1 MKSQRIHIF
10 TTILLAFALLLSCGK
25 QKPTEYFKGALATV
39 HPLATEIGEDILVRG
54 GNAADCAVAVGFALA
69 VVYPQAGNLGG
80 GGFAIIHIKDSSL
93 VTTLDFREKAP
104 IFATE
109 KMYLDSAGNI
119 IENASLLGY
128 KAAAVPGTVAGLL
141 TLHKRFG
148 SMPMEDLINPAIR
161 LAENGFIV
169 DSVLAFDL
177 DQHKDEL
184 AQFKTTTDIFWKSVL
199 PLMEEDT
206 LIQKDLA
213 ASLKRI
219 RDHGWSG
226 FYSGITASLLESSS
240 QANGGLMTLVDL
252 KEYEPVW
259 RAPIAFDYDGL
270 RIYSMGPPSSGGILL
285 AQIFNMAAN
294 FDLPHD
300 NPYNPIFAHL
310 FTEVCKRAFA
320 DRAEYLG
327 DTDYVDFPLAKLIS
341 KDYAKKRISDFDP
354 LKAMPADQIG
364 PGLDGSESESTTH
377 FSIVDRYGNAIGI
390 TYTINAAFGAKVVA
404 DSLGFFL
411 NNEMDDFV
419 AKPGVP
425 NLYGLVGGEANKI
438 APQKRPLSSMSPT
451 LVFKDDSLLM
461 VTGSPGGSKII
472 TNVALSIF
480 RYFNFKQTLEETANQ
495 PRYHHQHLPDIL
507 YYEENAFDDD
517 AIEKLT
523 AMGHT
528 LKARGDYGNL
538 NIVARENAKHEWEA
552 VSDNRRKGLAKVLY

>member
-1 MKSQRIHIF
+1 MKSKRIYIF
-10 TTILLAFALLLSCGK
+10 TMVILILALLLSCGE
-25 QKPTEYFKGALATV
+25 QKPTGYFKGALATV
-39 HPLATEIGEDILVRG
+39 HPLATEIGKDILIRG
-54 GNAADCAVAVGFALA
+54 GNAADCAVAVGFTLA
-69 VVYPQAGNLGG
+69 VVYPQAGNIGG
-80 GGFAIIHIKDSSL
+80 GGFALAYIKDSSM

-109 KMYLDSAGNI
+109 KMYLDSNDNI

-141 TLHKRFG
+141 TLHRRFG
-148 SMPMEDLINPAIR
+148 SMPIEDLINPAIR
-161 LAENGFIV
+161 LAEDGFIV
-169 DSVLAFDL
+169 DSILASDL
-177 DQHKDEL
+177 EQHKDEL

-199 PLMEEDT
+199 PLMAGDT

-213 ASLKRI
+213 ASLKRV
-219 RDHGWSG
+219 RDYGWSG
-226 FYSGITASLLESSS
+226 FYGGQTASLLESFS

-252 KEYEPVW
+252 KEYKPVW
-259 RAPIAFDYDGL
+259 RAPIAFEYDNL
-270 RIYSMGPPSSGGILL
+270 KIYSMGPPSSGGILL

-300 NPYNPIFAHL
+300 SPYNPIFVHL
-310 FTEVCKRAFA
+310 FTEACKRAFA

-327 DTDYVDFPLAKLIS
+327 DADYVDFPLARLIS

-354 LKAMPADQIG
+354 LKATPADQIG
-364 PGLDGSESESTTH
+364 PGLDESESTTH

-390 TYTINAAFGAKVVA
+390 TYTINATFGAKVVA

-451 LVFKDDSLLM
+451 LVFKNDSLLM

-480 RYFNFKQTLEETANQ
+480 RYFNFKQTITETANQ
-495 PRYHHQHLPDIL
+495 PRYHHQHLPDTL
-507 YYEENAFDDD
+507 YYEENAFEAK

-523 AMGHT
+523 DMGHT
-528 LKARGDYGNL
+528 LKVRDNYGNL
-538 NIVARENAKHEWEA
+538 NIVARENVKRKWEA
-552 VSDNRRKGLAKVLY
+552 VSDNRRKGSATVLY